1 MYLSN
6 HERLKLL
13 GVHLVS
19 RPFDF
24 FRYLR
29 FCLFSDSPLRQG
41 LPWWSFDAIDW
52 VRKNHKR
59 LNDAFEW
66 GSGGSTIF
74 LGKLCGSLYS
84 IENNS
89 TWLSKVGDKIAE
101 LELRNVRIE
110 LKGIDL
116 STPNG
121 FKNSEYHSSLSKKY
135 DLIVIDGEDHFGPE
149 SKWSARE
156 ICFEKA
162 EHHIRE
168 HGAIIVDDSWRYP
181 KIREISKAKEI
192 MIFQGIGPCR
202 RGVTS
207 TDIHIY

>member
-6 HERLKLL
+6 LERLKQL

-24 FRYLR
+24 YRYFR
-29 FCLFSDSPLRQG
+29 FCFFFDSPLRQG

-52 VRKNHKR
+52 VRENHKR
-59 LNDAFEW
+59 FKDAFEW

-84 IENNS
+84 IENDS
-89 TWLSKVGDKIAE
+89 TWLNKVGEEIVQ
-101 LELRNVRIE
+101 LGLRDVRIE
-110 LKGIDL
+110 LKILDL

-121 FKNSEYHSSLSKKY
+121 FKDSEYHCSLSKKY
-135 DLIVIDGEDHFGPE
+135 DLIVIDGEDHFGPD

-162 EHHIRE
+162 ECYIRK

-181 KIREISKAKEI
+181 KIRQCSKAKEI
-192 MIFQGIGPCR
+192 LIFRGIGPSR
-202 RGVTS
+202 KGVTS

>member
-1 MYLSN
+1 M
-6 HERLKLL
+6 
-13 GVHLVS
+13 
-19 RPFDF
+19 
-24 FRYLR
+24 
-29 FCLFSDSPLRQG
+29 
-41 LPWWSFDAIDW
+41 
-52 VRKNHKR
+52 
-59 LNDAFEW
+59 NDAFEW

-74 LGKLCGSLYS
+74 LENSAVVYS

-89 TWLSKVGDKIAE
+89 TWLSKVGDKVAQ
-101 LELRNVRIE
+101 LELRDVRIE

-121 FKNSEYHSSLSKKY
+121 FKNSDYHSSLQKY

-149 SKWSARE
+149 SNGLPVKSVL
-156 ICFEKA
+156 KA

-192 MIFQGIGPCR
+192 MIFRGIYPCR